1 MRPNP
6 VATILLAIAL
16 AAAAAAAGC
25 GGSED
30 EPAAGGGENAR
41 GGVPRSFWGI
51 VSGTP
56 LSAAELDSMGRAKV
70 GTLRHLVLWPELEP
84 VEDDSHDWGKLDG
97 VVAAAAENGME
108 MLPFVY
114 GTPAWAIGDCLGLE
128 PLQCQRIPPMS
139 SDAEKQLWEDFLR
152 DIVARYGPDGEFWS
166 DEDDDYDPPYL
177 PITQWQIWNEPS
189 SQSFFQ
195 PETDPAKYAELVR
208 ISHDAITEVDPDA
221 EIVLAGLFRTPQ
233 KGAGDE
239 GSPAA
244 FLREFYAA
252 EEGIGDYFDTVSLH
266 PYASNLDQ
274 IDVLFGQ
281 ILPVLE
287 EYGDGDKP
295 IWITEL
301 GWSSAPPESNK
312 PLLKGVEGQAKL
324 LTDSFELLRAK
335 REKWNL
341 EGVVWYQWKDLPD
354 PVEGC
359 TFCQLSGLLD
369 ADDRPKPA
377 WEAFTRFTG
386 GDGG

>member
-1 MRPNP
+1 MRANP
-6 VATILLAIAL
+6 IAAALATAL
-16 AAAAAAAGC
+16 AAIAVAAGC
-25 GGSED
+25 GGNED
-30 EPAAGGGENAR
+30 EPAGSGGETAP
-41 GGVPRSFWGI
+41 GDVPRSFWGI
-51 VSGTP
+51 VSGTA
-56 LSAAELDSMGRAKV
+56 LSAAELDSMGRARV
-70 GTLRHLVLWPELEP
+70 GTLRQLVLWPELEP
-84 VEDDSHDWGKLDG
+84 AQDDAHDWGKLDG
-97 VVAAAAENGME
+97 VVAGAAENGIE
-108 MLPFVY
+108 LLPFVY
-114 GTPAWAIGDCLGLE
+114 GTPAWAIGDCQGLE
-128 PLQCQRIPPMS
+128 PLECQRIPPLGS
-139 SDAEKQLWEDFLR
+139 GAEKQAWEDFLR
-152 DIVARYGPDGEFWS
+152 DLVARYGPDGDFWS
-166 DEDDDYDPPYL
+166 DEHDDFDPPYL

-208 ISHDAITEVDPDA
+208 ISHDAITEADPDA

-252 EEGIGDYFDTVSLH
+252 DDRIGDYFDTVSLH

-274 IDVLFGQ
+274 IDELFGQ

-287 EYGDGDKP
+287 ESGDDDKP
-295 IWITEL
+295 IWVTEL
-301 GWSSAPPESNK
+301 GWSSAPPEPNK

-324 LTDSFELLRAK
+324 LTDSFELLRGK
-335 REKWNL
+335 REEWNL
-341 EGVVWYQWKDLPD
+341 EGVIWYQWKDLPD

-369 ADDRPKPA
+369 ADDQPKPA

-386 GDGG
+386 GDGGD

>member
-1 MRPNP
+1 MRANP
-6 VATILLAIAL
+6 IVATLAAAL
-16 AAAAAAAGC
+16 AAVAVAAGC

-30 EPAAGGGENAR
+30 EPANPGGETAPT
-41 GGVPRSFWGI
+41 GVPRSFWGI

-56 LSAAELDSMGRAKV
+56 LSAAELDSMGRADV

-84 VEDDSHDWGKLDG
+84 AEDDAHDWSKLDG
-97 VVAAAAENGME
+97 VVAGAAENGIE
-108 MLPFVY
+108 LLPFVY
-114 GTPAWAIGDCLGLE
+114 GTPAWAIGDCQGLE
-128 PLQCQRIPPMS
+128 PLECQRIPPLG
-139 SDAEKQLWEDFLR
+139 SDAEKQWWEDFLR
-152 DIVARYGPDGEFWS
+152 DIVARYGPDGDFWS

-208 ISHDAITEVDPDA
+208 ISHDAITETDPDA

-233 KGAGDE
+233 QGAGDE
-239 GSPAA
+239 GSPAG

-252 EEGIGDYFDTVSLH
+252 EESIGDYFDTVALH

-274 IDVLFGQ
+274 IDELFGQ

-287 EYGDGDKP
+287 ESGDEDKP

-301 GWSSAPPESNK
+301 GWSSAPPEPNK

-324 LTDSFELLRAK
+324 LTDSFELLRGK
-335 REKWNL
+335 REEWNL

-369 ADDRPKPA
+369 ADDQPKPA

-386 GDGG
+386 GDSG